1 MRLKKV
7 LGVAALIV
15 PLALAGCGALGL
27 DTSMTPD
34 TSSSATPGPV
44 SGAGWVVVA
53 NGSATPSAGPSK
65 GTASPSPALPPVSFL
80 PADPACAEK
89 WTVDPVLIP
98 MTIVPG
104 AGSLTVTW
112 PRQYDSHYRITAVP
126 QPLVSGSQ
134 PAVTWQDVPAGSGCT
149 VTATISRLRPGKPY
163 VVWLE
168 APDTGYERDGTRHL
182 YSGESGVVYPG

>member
-1 MRLKKV
+1 MRLRKA

-27 DTSMTPD
+27 DTSMTPR
-34 TSSSATPGPV
+34 TSSPATPGPV

-53 NGSATPSAGPSK
+53 NGSATPTPGPSK
-65 GTASPSPALPPVSFL
+65 GTASPSPALPPVSF
-80 PADPACAEK
+80 PPVDPACAK
-89 WTVDPVLIP
+89 RWTVDPVLIP

-112 PRQYDSHYRITAVP
+112 PRQYESNYRITAVR

-134 PAVTWQDVPAGSGCT
+134 PAVTWQDIPAGSGCT
-149 VTATISRLRPGKPY
+149 ITATISGLASGKPY

-168 APDTGYERDGTRHL
+168 APNTGYERDGTRHL
-182 YSGESGVVYPG
+182 HSGESGVVYPG